1 MAVLLFCFSN
11 FCFMVEIDETCSSYP
26 FNSGPDLLMNNRGNG
41 YRPNK
46 SSPPPIIPDYSDD
59 NLAST
64 SESVQASRSESVQ
77 ASTSQ
82 SLEINRGII
91 KDIAY
96 KLKDVFDNSPKNKR
110 AHLKLK
116 HGNLSQT
123 ELNQLKTYI
132 EFNNIEV
139 KYSKQSSNINNVEQY
154 YLSKNLYFY

>member
-1 MAVLLFCFSN
+1 MAFMAVLLFCFSN

-64 SESVQASRSESVQ
+64 SESVQASTSESVQASTSESVQ

-96 KLKDVFDNSPKNKR
+96 K
-110 AHLKLK
+110 
-116 HGNLSQT
+116 
-123 ELNQLKTYI
+123 
-132 EFNNIEV
+132 
-139 KYSKQSSNINNVEQY
+139 
-154 YLSKNLYFY
+154 